1 MNESQVTIDTLL
13 GEHAAIRAHLNI
25 VRGLTRDWKSLLDR
39 RDSILTSPDELREI
53 DEKRSNLRQAMA
65 YLDDG
70 LKKHHAHEHSIF
82 PLLIGTM
89 LLEAIKME
97 HTEILALLEKV
108 NYRIINDNIADF
120 VTEGPEL
127 MRMIDEVCSL
137 SASHASREDGI
148 LHFLKKLPIS
158 PKAAV

>member
-39 RDSILTSPDELREI
+39 RDSILKSPDELRAI

-70 LKKHHAHEHSIF
+70 LKKHHAHEDAVF
-82 PLLIGTM
+82 PLLIGDL
-89 LLEAIKME
+89 LLEAIKLE
-97 HTEILALLEKV
+97 HNEILKMLEQV
-108 NYRIINDNIADF
+108 NYRIIIDNIADF
-120 VTEGPEL
+120 IKEGPDL
-127 MRMIDEVCSL
+127 MRMIDEVCVL
-137 SASHASREDGI
+137 SGSHASREDGI
-148 LHFLKKLPIS
+148 LYFLKRLPS
-158 PKAAV
+158 PKVEV